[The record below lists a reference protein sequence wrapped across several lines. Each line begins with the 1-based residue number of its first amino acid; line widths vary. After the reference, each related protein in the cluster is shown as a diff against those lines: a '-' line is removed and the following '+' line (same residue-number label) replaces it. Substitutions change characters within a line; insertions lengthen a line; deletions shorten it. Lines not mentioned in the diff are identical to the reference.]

1 MTDSFP
7 VKKLAISY
15 YFEFISAS
23 REALISSV
31 VKKKY

>member
-15 YFEFISAS
+15 YFEFINAS
-23 REALISSV
+23 REAISSV